1 MEELHKRLARKWQ
14 CTNQA
19 DVMVPVSFEGVS
31 PQRQSPGPK
40 PRRRQTKDQVGV
52 LSMGEL
58 SRTPPNLSPSFSQD
72 SKLALQEGFKTQR
85 EKRVFLHDIICHFN
99 KPSPSEQRN

>member
-14 CTNQA
+14 FTNQA
-19 DVMVPVSFEGVS
+19 DVVVPVSFEGVT
-31 PQRQSPGPK
+31 PQKQSPGPK
-40 PRRRQTKDQVGV
+40 PRRRQTKDQVGI
-52 LSMGEL
+52 LPMGEL
-58 SRTPPNLSPSFSQD
+58 SRTPRNLSPSFSQD
-72 SKLALQEGFKTQR
+72 SKIALREGFKTQR